1 MKVLAGMAALLVF
14 VCPAAW
20 VQAQHG
26 HAEPEHAWRT
36 ASAEELA
43 DVLPARAPVVQERIE
58 TEASTNSGI
67 TDAHGHVIAA
77 TVLITAGY
85 AAHGKYSQY
94 LVVGA
99 PVQFG
104 ASLALRPAAY
114 LIGWTRDDAGL
125 RVTFYEAANGAPVG
139 TVEALPSNPPLR
151 VVPVRI
157 WPPAQHSLLQ
167 IGRFVIPYEL
177 R

>member
-1 MKVLAGMAALLVF
+1 M
-14 VCPAAW
+14 
-20 VQAQHG
+20 
-26 HAEPEHAWRT
+26 
-36 ASAEELA
+36 
-43 DVLPARAPVVQERIE
+43 LPARAPVVQERIE
-58 TEASTNSGI
+58 TEPSTNSGI

-104 ASLALRPAAY
+104 GSVDLKPGAY
-114 LIGWTRDDAGL
+114 LIGWTREEAGL
-125 RVTFYEAANGAPVG
+125 RVIFYEAANGKAVG

-151 VVPVRI
+151 VVPIRI
-157 WPPAQHSLLQ
+157 WAPAQHNLLQ